1 MKYIGS
7 CHCGDVQFEAT
18 GDLDKAVECNCSH
31 CSKKGFLLWFVPRD
45 QFVLK
50 TPEDK
55 LTTYTFNTHKI
66 KHQFCARCGCAPFGF
81 GEGPSGSIASVNL
94 RCVEDID
101 LSAVEIQPVDGKNF

>member
-18 GDLDKAVECNCSH
+18 GDLDKAIECNCSH

-45 QFVLK
+45 QFVLQ

-81 GEGPSGSIASVNL
+81 GDGPSGSIASVNL
-94 RCVEDID
+94 RCVEGVD